1 MYKKIRLRLLLLLI
15 PVLGVSLSSHAQQAT
30 EYVSIDSLKVGDT
43 FDYIITLNKDRLYDD
58 VIYPD
63 SSSFGSSF
71 EISSRQHY
79 KVTDFKDS
87 LVYRLQFFGTEDVT
101 IDRVAVKLVKEG
113 DTTLAYT
120 NPVPVRFKSVLE
132 SQSEEFRPYKPI
144 FDFAAAWWP
153 YILALL
159 LLAGLGWYLYRYYI
173 EHRQE
178 EKPEPKPAFNPRP
191 FDDPLAQL
199 ENTLTQLRSF
209 SFDSHEDYKQ
219 FYINLGDAIRTYFE
233 SLYFIPAL
241 ESTSREIL
249 YELNRRAVDEDLVAR
264 SRDVLKEAD
273 MVKFAKFTPSEEEA
287 WKALDKG
294 DAFLKKAKKVDQSRI
309 DHLRRQHQNKME
321 QEYLAFNRGHKQ
333 KEEQSGNEGAVSTEE
348 EETA

>member
-1 MYKKIRLRLLLLLI
+1 MYKKIRLSLLLFLYI
-15 PVLGVSLSSHAQQAT
+15 CMGVSLTSRAQQAT
-30 EYVSIDSLKVGDT
+30 EYVTIDSLKVGDT
-43 FDYIITLNKDRLYDD
+43 FDYIITLNKDQPYDN
-58 VIYPD
+58 VIFPD
-63 SSSFGSSF
+63 SSSFGSDF

-101 IDRVAVKLVKEG
+101 IDRIAVKLVKEG

-159 LLAGLGWYLYRYYI
+159 LLGGLGWYLYRYYM
-173 EHRQE
+173 EYKKQE
-178 EKPEPKPAFNPRP
+178 EPQPKPAFNPRP
-191 FDDPLAQL
+191 FDDPLSQL

-249 YELNRRAVDEDLVAR
+249 YELNRRAVDEDLLAR
-264 SRDVLKEAD
+264 TRDVLQEAD

-287 WKALDKG
+287 WEALDKG
-294 DAFLKKAKKVDQSRI
+294 EAFLKKAKKVDQSRI
-309 DHLRRQHQNKME
+309 DHLRRQHQTKME
-321 QEYLAFNRGHKQ
+321 QEYLAFNRNQKQ
-333 KEEQSGNEGAVSTEE
+333 DGDESAVSTEE
-348 EETA
+348 EETV